1 MGRKRAEEDGII
13 SCLFLCKNEFNDGEV
28 NVLALN
34 NGAAWKPRER
44 LDSYVDIGFLFI
56 FGIARKL
63 ETFRKVQVHRSFP
76 PWPGLALNFHLDSHE
91 KSQVFRD

>member
-13 SCLFLCKNEFNDGEV
+13 SCLFLCKNEFNDGED

-34 NGAAWKPRER
+34 KGAAWKPREPR
-44 LDSYVDIGFLFI
+44 DSYVDITFLFI

-63 ETFRKVQVHRSFP
+63 ETFRKVQVHKKLSSSAWPSPQFP
-76 PWPGLALNFHLDSHE
+76 TRFSLEEPRL
-91 KSQVFRD
+91 